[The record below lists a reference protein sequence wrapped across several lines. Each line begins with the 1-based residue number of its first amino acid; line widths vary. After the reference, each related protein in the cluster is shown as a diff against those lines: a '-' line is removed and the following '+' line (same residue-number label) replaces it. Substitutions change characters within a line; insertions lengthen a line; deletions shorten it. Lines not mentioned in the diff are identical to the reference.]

1 MGREGFEPSKAEPT
15 DLQSAPFDRSG
26 TSPCQTTRSPYPK
39 RSNMSSLVKNKL
51 WETCPWYVIGCG
63 GMHVFNRKRTPFR
76 QVCVQFPAAY
86 QIRTDDP
93 EITSHVLWPAELRR
107 RFRARI
113 RKIATEC
120 QVKIPILSIRL
131 EFHRR
136 YEHLPWCGTAMH
148 CIWRLRI

>member
-1 MGREGFEPSKAEPT
+1 M
-15 DLQSAPFDRSG
+15 Q
-26 TSPCQTTRSPYPK
+26 
-39 RSNMSSLVKNKL
+39 
-51 WETCPWYVIGCG
+51 
-63 GMHVFNRKRTPFR
+63 VFKRKRTPFD

-113 RKIATEC
+113 RKITTEC

-131 EFHRR
+131 EFHHR
-136 YEHLPWCGTAMH
+136 YEHPPWCGMAMH
-148 CIWRLRI
+148 RIWRLHI